1 MLSKSVKAG
10 LGFAAVLAFIG
21 LTDLSDPAPLSGV
34 DYLVIALG
42 IALYYLGVL
51 RGMAPL
57 RIAGWVVAI
66 AGMVIGLYG
75 AAT

>member
-21 LTDLSDPAPLSGV
+21 FTDLSDPDPLSGV

-42 IALYYLGVL
+42 IALYYFGVL
-51 RGMAPL
+51 RGIAPL
-57 RIAGWVVAI
+57 RIAGWVIAI
-66 AGMVIGLYG
+66 SGMAIGLYG